1 MRKASVVAILIALSA
16 LCSVPQVVA
25 QVTGTV
31 KGVCKDLDGKP
42 IADAQV
48 EWTNQEN
55 GRKYDLKTNKKGEY
69 FSLGIVPGKYNVALS
84 KDGKE
89 VFHYNNV
96 NVAAEELALD
106 FDMKKEQAAAAQG
119 AGLTPEQAKQRQEQ
133 EAKISKENANIKSLN
148 EKLAAAKQAADAGD
162 FNTAKSTMAEA
173 TQTDPNRD
181 LLWAKLGDYTLS
193 AASKET
199 DTDAKKKDYGDA
211 VTDYQ
216 KAVDL
221 RQKALD
227 AEPAKKTPDATK
239 VLAQYYNNLAQ
250 AQSKAGQTDDA
261 VKSYNTAAQLDP
273 PGAAQYYF
281 NEGAV
286 MTNTGKVDDAIAAFD
301 KAIAADPNRADAYYW
316 KGVNMIGKATL
327 KGDKMVAPD
336 GTAEAF
342 NKYLELQ
349 PNGQFAEPAK
359 QMLASIG
366 APIETSFGN
375 KKGKPV
381 KKESQ

>member
-1 MRKASVVAILIALSA
+1 MKKAFVVVILISLSA
-16 LCSVPQVVA
+16 LWSVPQAFA
-25 QVTGTV
+25 QTTGTV

-48 EWTNQEN
+48 EWTNLDN

-69 FSLGIVPGKYNVALS
+69 FSLGITPGKYKVTLS
-84 KDGKE
+84 KDNKE
-89 VFHYNNV
+89 IYHFNGVSV
-96 NVAAEELALD
+96 GGDETPLD
-106 FDMKKEQAAAAQG
+106 FDMKKEQTAQAQG
-119 AGLTPEQAKQRQEQ
+119 AGLSQEQLKQRQEQ
-133 EAKISKENANIKSLN
+133 EAKVSKENLTIKSLN

-162 FNTAKSTMAEA
+162 FNTAKNTMAEA
-173 TQTDPNRD
+173 TQADPSRD
-181 LLWAKLGDYTLS
+181 LLWAKLGDYTVS

-199 DTDAKKKDYGDA
+199 DAEAKKKDFSDA
-211 VTDYQ
+211 VSDYQ

-221 RQKALD
+221 KQKAFD

-239 VLAQYYNNLAQ
+239 VLAQYYNNLGQ
-250 AQSKAGQTDDA
+250 AQSKASQTDDA
-261 VKSYNTAAQLDP
+261 IKSYNMAAQLDP
-273 PGAAQYYF
+273 TGAAQYYF

-301 KAIAADPNRADAYYW
+301 KAIAADPNRADSYYW

-349 PNGQFAEPAK
+349 PNGPFAEPAK

-366 APIETSFGN
+366 ASIETSYGT

-381 KKESQ
+381 KK